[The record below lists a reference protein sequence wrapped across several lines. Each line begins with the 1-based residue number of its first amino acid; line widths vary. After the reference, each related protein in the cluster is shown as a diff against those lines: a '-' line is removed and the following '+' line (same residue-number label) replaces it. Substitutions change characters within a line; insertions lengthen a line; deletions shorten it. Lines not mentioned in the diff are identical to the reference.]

1 MKIDLRIRPELAQLL
16 NSHLPILII
25 FVTIAYLKYIE
36 TMLWKVFD
44 GINIVL
50 MIHDYTVIIKT

>member
-36 TMLWKVFD
+36 IMLWKVFD

-50 MIHDYTVIIKT
+50 MIQDCTVNINT